1 MVPHKERPGAIF
13 GDPAGGR
20 DLRLKHCLIAGCK
33 SDHEPLGHRKVIQ
46 QVAFIARAEEC
57 LKLVKR
63 RAHLSQERDLGITF
77 LHIRAKF
84 FYDIMGFGKAL

>member
-33 SDHEPLGHRKVIQ
+33 SDHEPLGHWKVIQ
-46 QVAFIARAEEC
+46 KLAFIAGAEVRLER
-57 LKLVKR
+57 VDGS
-63 RAHLSQERDLGITF
+63 AHLSQEHNLGIVF